1 MCHPISS
8 GLDRSCVTGVYIWQ
22 GTHPVLFQ
30 QQAIIF
36 VFLPIDPFLR
46 SVVVG
51 EAKEAEQA
59 MELPRKLFSAVLLV
73 LLLLVA
79 TGTSS
84 PGWLILWI
92 N

>member
-1 MCHPISS
+1 
-8 GLDRSCVTGVYIWQ
+8 
-22 GTHPVLFQ
+22 
-30 QQAIIF
+30 
-36 VFLPIDPFLR
+36 
-46 SVVVG
+46 
-51 EAKEAEQA
+51 